1 MEKFISDRNLTEEQ
15 YINQYTSMPAFG
27 NSVEVVAYLK
37 LRYQWITLKRGE
49 TMDYRLVVAAY
60 MKTHLY
66 TPKTA

>member
-1 MEKFISDRNLTEEQ
+1 MKIK
-15 YINQYTSMPAFG
+15 
-27 NSVEVVAYLK
+27 VEFTKLVAYLK